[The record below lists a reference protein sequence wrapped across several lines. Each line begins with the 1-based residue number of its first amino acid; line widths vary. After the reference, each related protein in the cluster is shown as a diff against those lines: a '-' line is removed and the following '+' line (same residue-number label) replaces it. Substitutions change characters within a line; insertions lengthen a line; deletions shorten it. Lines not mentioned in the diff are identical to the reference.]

1 MNVLRTVSSS
11 FRRALVGVLLLG
23 AAACGAFADVVT
35 DWNIAFENSLPA
47 PAQRGGPRLPMRPLA
62 IMHVAMFDAVNG
74 IDRKYEPYLTFD
86 SYSNPNAGEKENL
99 S

>member
-1 MNVLRTVSSS
+1 MLSSS
-11 FRRALVGVLLLG
+11 LRRPLAGTILLG
-23 AAACGAFADVVT
+23 AAACGAFADVIT
-35 DWNIAFENSLPA
+35 DWNVAFENSLPA
-47 PAQRGGPRLPMRPLA
+47 PAERGGPRLPMRALA